1 MSFIHDD
8 FLLQSEGARDLYH
21 QHAKNQPIIDYHSH
35 LPPEDVASDRR
46 FDNLYEIWLE
56 GDHYKWRAMRAAGL
70 PEDLCSGDADP
81 YDKYLAWARTV
92 PQTLRNP
99 LYHWTHL
106 ELKRYFGIDKLLS
119 EDTAREIWDEANEQ
133 LASPE
138 FSARNILQRFKVQV
152 VCTTDDP
159 GDDLIHHQKIA
170 REEVAT
176 RIYPTFRPDKAFAVR
191 DVVGFNGWCDTLAG
205 ITNISVYSLEGL
217 LAALGARH
225 DFFHN
230 LGGRLSDHG
239 MTNCLANF
247 CDFETADD
255 IFVRA
260 RAGETVS
267 EEEED
272 QLASFI
278 FLETG
283 RLDAQKGWTK
293 QIHLGPL
300 RNNNTL
306 LFQQGGRDIGC
317 DSMNDGRQVENLG
330 RFLDA
335 LAQEGSLPKM
345 VVYNMNPKDSMALAT
360 MIGNFQ
366 DPGIPGKMQ
375 YGSGWWYLDTKSGME
390 QQMEILSSV
399 GLFSRFVGMLTDSRS
414 FLSFTRHEYF
424 RRILCNL
431 VGRDIENGE
440 LPDDKALLG
449 SLIENI
455 CYRNAREYFG
465 FELS

>member
-21 QHAKNQPIIDYHSH
+21 QHAKDQPIIDYHSH

-159 GDDLIHHQKIA
+159 IDDLIHHQKIA

-205 ITNISVYSLEGL
+205 ITNISVYSLDGL
-217 LAALGARH
+217 LAALADRH

-230 LGGRLSDHG
+230 VGGRLSDHG

-247 CDFETADD
+247 CDFETAAN
-255 IFVRA
+255 IFSRA

-293 QIHLGPL
+293 QLHLGPL

-306 LFQQGGRDIGC
+306 LFQQAGRDIGC
-317 DSMNDGRQVENLG
+317 DSMNDGCQVENLG

>member
-1 MSFIHDD
+1 MAFIHDD
-8 FLLQSEGARDLYH
+8 FLLQSECARDLYH
-21 QHAKNQPIIDYHSH
+21 QYAKDQPIIDYHSH
-35 LPPEDVASDRR
+35 LPPEDVAADRR

-56 GDHYKWRAMRAAGL
+56 GDLYKWRAMRAAGL
-70 PEDLCSGDADP
+70 SEDLCSGDADP
-81 YDKYLAWARTV
+81 YEKFLAWARTV

-159 GDDLIHHQKIA
+159 CDDLIHHQKIA
-170 REEVAT
+170 VDEVVT
-176 RIYPTFRPDKAFAVR
+176 KIYPTFRPDRAFAVR
-191 DVVGFNGWCDTLAG
+191 DVVGFNGWCDTLAR
-205 ITNISVYSLEGL
+205 ITNISVGNLGGL
-217 LAALGARH
+217 LSALGDRH

-239 MTNCLANF
+239 MTNCFANF
-247 CDFETADD
+247 CDFETADA
-255 IFVRA
+255 IFSRA

-267 EEEED
+267 EEEEQ

-278 FLETG
+278 FLESG
-283 RLDAQKGWTK
+283 RLDAQKGWAK
-293 QIHLGPL
+293 QLHLGPL

-306 LFQQGGRDIGC
+306 LFQQAGRDIGC
-317 DSMNDGRQVENLG
+317 DSMNDGSQVENLG

-335 LAQEGSLPKM
+335 LSREGNLPKM
-345 VVYNMNPKDSMALAT
+345 VVYNMNTKDSMALAT

-366 DPGIPGKMQ
+366 DPEIPGKMQ

-431 VGRDIENGE
+431 VGQDMGNGE
-440 LPDDKALLG
+440 LPDDKGLLG